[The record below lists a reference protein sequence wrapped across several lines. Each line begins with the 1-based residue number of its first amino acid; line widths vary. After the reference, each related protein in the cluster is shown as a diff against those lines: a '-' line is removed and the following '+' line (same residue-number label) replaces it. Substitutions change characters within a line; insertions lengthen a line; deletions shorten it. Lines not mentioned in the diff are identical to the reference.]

1 MWQKIKCWFQPK
13 RKTYLVSY
21 QFCDK
26 KGSGFGGGIFKAE
39 KIDTKSL
46 KFFEHQIKMTLSD
59 NATVIILNVLEL
71 END

>member
-26 KGSGFGGGIFKAE
+26 KGSGFGGAIFKAE

-46 KFFEHQIKMTLSD
+46 ELFERQIKMTLSD
-59 NATVIILNVLEL
+59 NATVIIFNVLEL
-71 END
+71 DND